1 MKITILSDSPFI
13 PTGYRNQALQLA
25 QYLTKQGHEVHY
37 LANAY
42 AGMPLNRATLFDGTE
57 CNFKIYGELQHSYFR
72 NTMSEIIRNTK
83 SDIFFILLD
92 TFMLH
97 GNDAWF
103 LGIDT
108 SPARTIFWFP
118 TDGGGGL
125 PIGCAN
131 IIKKIE
137 YPVAMS
143 QFGQKQVKEY
153 HDLNVGHIPHGV
165 DTELFFKLPDDQR
178 LALKQKYGLQ
188 DKFVIGTV
196 ARNQPR
202 KHLDRTLK
210 TMRLLKDKIPN
221 AVLFFHLDP
230 NDPAQPLWRIQSLIQ
245 KFGLENRVIFSGMKA
260 HQGFPAKQMNEIY
273 NVMDCF
279 FLSTSGEGFG
289 IPIIE
294 AMACEVPVV
303 ATDYTTTPEL
313 VIKNN
318 AGLGVK
324 LAGVETIDLFSL
336 DSKDYDIKTQNGCIT
351 GSWEVERGLMD
362 INDATNKI
370 LQLCLDPK
378 LREIMGANGRRAVLE
393 KYDFKKQI
401 GPAFEKIMVEAIK

>member
-1 MKITILSDSPFI
+1 MKITLLSDSPFI
-13 PTGYRNQALQLA
+13 PTGYRNQALMLA
-25 QYLTKQGHEVHY
+25 QYLTERGHEVHY

-42 AGMPLNRATLFDGTE
+42 QGMTLNHATLFDGQE
-57 CNFKIYGELQHSYFR
+57 CNFKIYGEMQHSYFR
-72 NTMSEIIRNTK
+72 NTMSEIIKATM

-97 GNDAWF
+97 GNDGWF
-103 LGIDT
+103 LGVDT
-108 SPARTIFWFP
+108 SPAKTIFWFP

-125 PIGCAN
+125 PFNCAN
-131 IIKKIE
+131 IIRKVE
-137 YPVAMS
+137 HPVAMS
-143 QFGQKQVKEY
+143 RFGQKQVKEY
-153 HDLNVGHIPHGV
+153 HNLDVAHIPHGV
-165 DTELFFKLPDDQR
+165 DIELFFKLPDDQKEILR
-178 LALKQKYGLQ
+178 QKYGLQ

-210 TMRLLKDKIPN
+210 AMRLLKDKIPN
-221 AVLFFHLDP
+221 AVLFMHLDP
-230 NDPAQPLWRIQSLIQ
+230 DDPAQPLWKIRSLIQ

-260 HQGFPAKQMNEIY
+260 HQGLPASQMNEIY
-273 NVMDCF
+273 NVMDIF

-318 AGLGVK
+318 AGFGIK
-324 LAGVETIDLFSL
+324 LAGVENIDLFSL
-336 DSKDYDIKTQNGCIT
+336 NSKDYDYKVMNGTIT
-351 GSWEVERGLMD
+351 GSWEVERGLCD
-362 INDATNKI
+362 VNDAADKI
-370 LQLCLDPK
+370 VKLFTTPRLQK
-378 LREIMGANGRRAVLE
+378 TMGQNGRKAVLE
-393 KYDFKKQI
+393 IYNFKEKV
-401 GPAFEKIMVEAIK
+401 GPAFEKIMMEAIK